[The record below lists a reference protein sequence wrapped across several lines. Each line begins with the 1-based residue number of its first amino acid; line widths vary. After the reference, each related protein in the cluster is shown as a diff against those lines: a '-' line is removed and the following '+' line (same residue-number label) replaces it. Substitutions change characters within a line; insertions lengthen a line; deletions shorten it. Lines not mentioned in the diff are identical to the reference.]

1 MAKGTTDQQTLSK
14 EAAIEEDHEADEE
27 YLDEEFADE
36 EFSGMESDA
45 ALSARKEAFYKEVDK
60 KIAALSKVQK
70 NAHIISDRLFN
81 EIYNFMLSIQ
91 DASDEVRLALLRSIP
106 NKVGYK
112 WMKKFDIRTVD
123 TSNVLIFKQ
132 VEGEALDACQ
142 KVVKYSKI
150 FDVVRNIHEL
160 EVGNDHPKAKTLYK
174 RVWIKYGKSIPRWV
188 CEIFPLFC
196 PVCIRSKPRKKAKA
210 GHQPLLT
217 RGMNVRAQIDLID
230 YQSMPDGPYNYVLDY
245 QDHGIKFCQLR
256 ALTQRTHRAVA
267 LELIQIFC
275 IFGPPSILQ
284 ADNGKEFS
292 HGASK
297 SRHVQI
303 DEEVSPFLHTIEVTR
318 IFGSLFIW

>member
-1 MAKGTTDQQTLSK
+1 M
-14 EAAIEEDHEADEE
+14 
-27 YLDEEFADE
+27 
-36 EFSGMESDA
+36 
-45 ALSARKEAFYKEVDK
+45 
-60 KIAALSKVQK
+60 QK
-70 NAHIISDRLFN
+70 NAHIISDGLFN

-91 DASDEVRLALLRSIP
+91 DASDEVWVILLRSIP

-112 WMKKFDIRTVD
+112 WMKKFDIHTVD

-132 VEGEALDACQ
+132 AEGEALDACQ

-217 RGMNVRAQIDLID
+217 RGMNVRAQIDLRLRLI
-230 YQSMPDGPYNYVLDY
+230 SLTTRV
-245 QDHGIKFCQLR
+245 CQM
-256 ALTQRTHRAVA
+256 APTTT
-267 LELIQIFC
+267 C
-275 IFGPPSILQ
+275 
-284 ADNGKEFS
+284 
-292 HGASK
+292 
-297 SRHVQI
+297 
-303 DEEVSPFLHTIEVTR
+303 
-318 IFGSLFIW
+318 